1 MQSEVKQLSEMPNIG
16 KILAEKLQLVGI
28 ETPQDLLDI
37 GSEQAFIRIKTVDSG
52 ACMSMLQALEGAVQ
66 GIRWHH
72 LEPGRKHELK
82 QFFDRIH

>member
-1 MQSEVKQLSEMPNIG
+1 MNQEAIHLNDMPNIG
-16 KILAEKLQLVGI
+16 KVLAQKLEEVGI
-28 ETPQDLLDI
+28 ATPQVLI
-37 GSEQAFIRIKTVDSG
+37 EMGSEQAFIRIKTVDSG

-72 LEPGRKHELK
+72 LEQGRKHELK